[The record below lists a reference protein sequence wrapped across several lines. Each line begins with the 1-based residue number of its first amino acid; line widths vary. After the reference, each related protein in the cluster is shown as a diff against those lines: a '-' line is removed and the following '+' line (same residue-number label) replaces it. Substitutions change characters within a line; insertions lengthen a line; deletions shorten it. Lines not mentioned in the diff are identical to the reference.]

1 MIKQLSYAVITDT
14 GREVRVRWT
23 GKRFELTVFGANWS
37 DVQIEWTGSLNYA
50 IIRFNNLVL
59 LNSRKSQPSHQ
70 IVAQMG
76 LR

>member
-1 MIKQLSYAVITDT
+1 MTSQLSYSFITDT

-50 IIRFNNLVL
+50 IIRFNNLVK
-59 LNSRKSQPSHQ
+59 LNSKRMS
-70 IVAQMG
+70 
-76 LR
+76 